1 MTRFDFVK
9 SFERVREA
17 ARLLELIEFNANAHF
32 ALRELQPVLSA
43 LEFEVN
49 RLKESKRWVE

>member
-9 SFERVREA
+9 SFERVKEA

-49 RLKESKRWVE
+49 RLKIKEGGN